1 MTTTKTNLPYT
12 VPNDSAAGTKLYF
25 DQYGQVPLEF
35 AGSEVD
41 AVIGFIKSKGFGDQ
55 AAQTTGMVLLKQAKI
70 DNMQVFKLLDTLK
83 NFEGLQLST
92 LVGEILNNNRSNS
105 STLGFKV
112 VSVDKY
118 NQTRNIVQ

>member
-25 DQYGQVPLEF
+25 DQYGQVPLVF
-35 AGSEVD
+35 AAADVD
-41 AVIGFIKSKGFGDQ
+41 AVIGFFKSKGFGEQ

>member
-1 MTTTKTNLPYT
+1 MTTVRSNLPYAA
-12 VPNDSAAGTKLYF
+12 PNDSAAGTKLYF

-35 AGSEVD
+35 SGADVD
-41 AVIGFIKSKGFGDQ
+41 AVIGFFKSKGFGEQ
-55 AAQTTGMVLLKQAKI
+55 AAQSTGMIILKQAKI
-70 DNMQVFKLLDTLK
+70 DNMPVFELLDTLK

>member
-1 MTTTKTNLPYT
+1 MTITKTNLPYT
-12 VPNDSAAGTKLYF
+12 VPTDSAAGTKLYF

-35 AGSEVD
+35 SGAEVD
-41 AVIGFIKSKGFGDQ
+41 AVVGFFKSKGFGEQ

-70 DNMQVFKLLDTLK
+70 DNMQVFTLLDTLK